1 MAKKVENTEEILES
15 GKKCTNINDI
25 ADILP
30 VDYLIA
36 GEKKHSA
43 EDYLVAILY
52 IARKR
57 GRYQGCCRAKELAE
71 VLGVS
76 RSSVSQVLRRLSKAG
91 YVDFKP
97 YARSITLTEKGAQLA
112 QSLHARRIVVML
124 MADILGFTEERS
136 KEIAC
141 FLEHF
146 MNDEERRYVAKFIC
160 FMQNNPDIMKK
171 WLEFRDVDLASFASS
186 KMGEHKEEE

>member
-1 MAKKVENTEEILES
+1 MAEKIEKREQVLGN
-15 GKKCTNINDI
+15 GKKCNNISDI

-30 VDYLIA
+30 VDYLLA

-57 GRYQGCCRAKELAE
+57 GKYNGCCRAKELAE
-71 VLGVS
+71 VLDVS
-76 RSSVSQVLRRLSKAG
+76 RSSVSQVLRRLTKAG

-171 WLEFRDVDLASFASS
+171 WLEFRDVDLRSFTAE
-186 KMGEHKEEE
+186 KTEK

>member
-171 WLEFRDVDLASFASS
+171 WLEFRDVDLASFAS

>member
-1 MAKKVENTEEILES
+1 MAEKIEGAAEEMLES
-15 GKKCTNINDI
+15 GKKCTNINDVVE
-25 ADILP
+25 ILP

-36 GEKKHSA
+36 GDKKHSA

-57 GRYQGCCRAKELAE
+57 GKYGGCCRAKELAE

-76 RSSVSQVLRRLSKAG
+76 RSSVSQVLRRLAKAG

-146 MNDEERRYVAKFIC
+146 MNDDERRAVARFIC
-160 FMQNNPDIMKK
+160 FMQNHPDIMKE
-171 WLEFRDVDLASFASS
+171 WLEFRGVDLTKFAS
-186 KMGEHKEEE
+186 KIREG

>member
-1 MAKKVENTEEILES
+1 MAKEIRGEKEMQ
-15 GKKCTNINDI
+15 GKKCTNIGDVMDLI
-25 ADILP
+25 D
-30 VDYLIA
+30 VDYLLA
-36 GEKKHSA
+36 GSKKHSA

-57 GRYQGCCRAKELAE
+57 GRYEGCCRAKELAE

-76 RSSVSQVLRRLSKAG
+76 RSSVSQVLRRLTRAG

-112 QSLHARRIVVML
+112 QSLHARRLVVML

-136 KEIAC
+136 REIAC

-146 MNDEERRYVAKFIC
+146 MNDDERRYVAKFIC
-160 FMQNNPDIMKK
+160 FMQNNPDILKK
-171 WLEFRDVDLASFASS
+171 WIDFREVDLSSFASTS
-186 KMGEHKEEE
+186 ISPEEEKK

>member
-1 MAKKVENTEEILES
+1 MAEKIEKTAEEILES

-76 RSSVSQVLRRLSKAG
+76 RSSVSQVLRRLSRSG

-171 WLEFRDVDLASFASS
+171 WLEFRDVDLASFAS
-186 KMGEHKEEE
+186 KVAEEE

>member
-1 MAKKVENTEEILES
+1 MAKEIKTKPEEQE
-15 GKKCTNINDI
+15 KKCTNIGDVV
-25 ADILP
+25 DLVD
-30 VDYLIA
+30 VDYLLA

-57 GRYQGCCRAKELAE
+57 GKYEGCCRAKELAE

-76 RSSVSQVLRRLSKAG
+76 RSSVSQVLRRLTRAG

-112 QSLHARRIVVML
+112 QSLHARRLVVML

-136 KEIAC
+136 REIAC

-160 FMQNNPDIMKK
+160 FMQNNPDILKK
-171 WLEFRDVDLASFASS
+171 WMKFREVDLSSFTSAHLSPDGN
-186 KMGEHKEEE
+186 KAE

>member
-1 MAKKVENTEEILES
+1 MAKKVEEKKNTLANGE
-15 GKKCTNINDI
+15 KCHNIGDI
-25 ADILP
+25 ISMLS
-30 VDYLIA
+30 VDHLLA

-52 IARKR
+52 IARQR
-57 GRYQGCCRAKELAE
+57 GKYQGCCRAKELAE

-76 RSSVSQVLRRLSKAG
+76 RSSVSQVLRRLTKSG

-124 MADILGFTEERS
+124 VADILGFSEERS

-146 MNDEERRYVAKFIC
+146 MNDEERRNIAKFIC

-171 WLEFRDVDLASFASS
+171 WLKFREIDLASFSS
-186 KMGEHKEEE
+186 NSSEE